1 MKQFCNSQF
10 ANILEVSISTSEM
23 NNKQEQKQI
32 QPKYHKPIKKLKRPR
47 IRIKTQE
54 YVPITSS
61 NPRRAFMMNELRI
74 NHLNKYTEKKSPY
87 YKVFGQEKFI
97 SEEEVELFKAHGVT
111 IYYK

>member
-1 MKQFCNSQF
+1 MKHFCNSQL
-10 ANILEVSISTSEM
+10 ANIQEMAHITSEM

-47 IRIKTQE
+47 VRVKTQE
-54 YVPITSS
+54 YVPVTSS
-61 NPRRAFMMNELRI
+61 NRNTAFMMNEWRI
-74 NHLNKYTEKKSPY
+74 NHLDKYTEKKRPY

-97 SEEEVELFKAHGVT
+97 SEDEVELFKAHGVT

>member
-1 MKQFCNSQF
+1 MKHFCNSQL
-10 ANILEVSISTSEM
+10 ANILEVPLSTSEM

-32 QPKYHKPIKKLKRPR
+32 QPQHHKPIKKLKRLR
-47 IRIKTQE
+47 IRVKTQE

-61 NPRRAFMMNELRI
+61 NPRRAFIMNELRI
-74 NHLNKYTEKKSPY
+74 NHLDKYTEKKRPY

-97 SEEEVELFKAHGVT
+97 SEDEVELFKAHGVT

>member
-1 MKQFCNSQF
+1 MKHFCNSQL
-10 ANILEVSISTSEM
+10 ANIQEMAHITSEM

-47 IRIKTQE
+47 IRVKTQE
-54 YVPITSS
+54 YIPVTSS
-61 NPRRAFMMNELRI
+61 DRHIAFMINEWRI
-74 NHLNKYTEKKSPY
+74 NHLDKYTEKKRPY

-97 SEEEVELFKAHGVT
+97 SEDEVELFKAHGVT

>member
-1 MKQFCNSQF
+1 MKHFCNSQL
-10 ANILEVSISTSEM
+10 ANIQEMTHITSEM

-47 IRIKTQE
+47 VRVKTQE
-54 YVPITSS
+54 YVPVTSS
-61 NPRRAFMMNELRI
+61 DRNTAFMMNEWKI
-74 NHLNKYTEKKSPY
+74 NHLDKYTEKKRPY

-97 SEEEVELFKAHGVT
+97 SEDEVELFKAHGVT

>member
-1 MKQFCNSQF
+1 MKHFCNSQL
-10 ANILEVSISTSEM
+10 ANIQEMAHITSEM

-47 IRIKTQE
+47 IRVKTQE

-61 NPRRAFMMNELRI
+61 NPCRAFMMNEWRI
-74 NHLNKYTEKKSPY
+74 NHPENYVEKKRPY
-87 YKVFGQEKFI
+87 YRFFGKEKFI
-97 SEEEVELFKAHGVT
+97 SESEVALFKAHGVT

>member
-1 MKQFCNSQF
+1 MKQFSNTQLD
-10 ANILEVSISTSEM
+10 NILEITNITSEM
-23 NNKQEQKQI
+23 VNKHEQKQT
-32 QPKYHKPIKKLKRPR
+32 QPQGHKPIKKLKRLR

-87 YKVFGQEKFI
+87 YKVFGQKKFI

>member
-1 MKQFCNSQF
+1 MKHFCNSQL
-10 ANILEVSISTSEM
+10 ANIQGMAHITSEM

-47 IRIKTQE
+47 VRVKTQE
-54 YVPITSS
+54 YVPVTSS
-61 NPRRAFMMNELRI
+61 DRNTAFMMNEWKI
-74 NHLNKYTEKKSPY
+74 NHLDKYTEKKRPY

-97 SEEEVELFKAHGVT
+97 SEDEVELFKAHGVT

>member
-1 MKQFCNSQF
+1 MKHFCNSQL
-10 ANILEVSISTSEM
+10 ANIQEMAHITSEM

-47 IRIKTQE
+47 VRVKTQE
-54 YVPITSS
+54 YVPVTSS
-61 NPRRAFMMNELRI
+61 NRNTAFMMNEWRI
-74 NHLNKYTEKKSPY
+74 NHLDKYTEKKRLY

-97 SEEEVELFKAHGVT
+97 SEDEVELFKAHGVT

>member
-1 MKQFCNSQF
+1 MKHFCNSQL
-10 ANILEVSISTSEM
+10 ANILEVSLSTSEM

-47 IRIKTQE
+47 VRVKTQE
-54 YVPITSS
+54 YIPVTSS
-61 NPRRAFMMNELRI
+61 DRHIAFMINEWRI
-74 NHLNKYTEKKSPY
+74 NHLDKYTEKKRPY

>member
-1 MKQFCNSQF
+1 MKHFCNSQL
-10 ANILEVSISTSEM
+10 ANILEVSLSTSEM

-47 IRIKTQE
+47 VRVKTQE

-61 NPRRAFMMNELRI
+61 DRNTAFIMNEWRI
-74 NHLNKYTEKKSPY
+74 NHLDKYTTKKMPY

-97 SEEEVELFKAHGVT
+97 SEDEVELFKAHGVT

>member
-1 MKQFCNSQF
+1 MKHFCNSQL
-10 ANILEVSISTSEM
+10 ANILEVSLSTSEM

-47 IRIKTQE
+47 VRVKTQE
-54 YVPITSS
+54 YIPVTSS
-61 NPRRAFMMNELRI
+61 DRHIAFMINEWRI
-74 NHLNKYTEKKSPY
+74 NHLDKYTEKKRPY

-97 SEEEVELFKAHGVT
+97 SEDEVELFKAHGVT

>member
-1 MKQFCNSQF
+1 MKHFCNSQL
-10 ANILEVSISTSEM
+10 ANIQEMAHSTSEM

-47 IRIKTQE
+47 VRVKTQE
-54 YVPITSS
+54 YIPVTSS
-61 NPRRAFMMNELRI
+61 DRHIAFMINEWRI
-74 NHLNKYTEKKSPY
+74 NHLDKYTEKKRPY

-97 SEEEVELFKAHGVT
+97 SEDEVELFKAHGVT

>member
-1 MKQFCNSQF
+1 MKHFCNSQL
-10 ANILEVSISTSEM
+10 ANIQEMAHITSEM

-47 IRIKTQE
+47 VRVKTQE
-54 YVPITSS
+54 YVPVTSS
-61 NPRRAFMMNELRI
+61 DRNTAFMMNEWRI
-74 NHLNKYTEKKSPY
+74 NHLDKYTEKKRPY

-97 SEEEVELFKAHGVT
+97 SEDEVELFKAHGVT

>member
-1 MKQFCNSQF
+1 MKHFCNSQL
-10 ANILEVSISTSEM
+10 ANIQEMAHITSEM

-47 IRIKTQE
+47 VRVKTQE
-54 YVPITSS
+54 YIPVTSS
-61 NPRRAFMMNELRI
+61 DRNTAFMMNEWII
-74 NHLNKYTEKKSPY
+74 NHLDKYTEKKRPY

-97 SEEEVELFKAHGVT
+97 SEDEVELFKAHGVT

>member
-1 MKQFCNSQF
+1 MKHFCNSQL
-10 ANILEVSISTSEM
+10 ANIQEMAHITSEM

-47 IRIKTQE
+47 VRVKTQE
-54 YVPITSS
+54 YVPVTSS
-61 NPRRAFMMNELRI
+61 DRNTAFMMNEWKI
-74 NHLNKYTEKKSPY
+74 NHLDKYTEKKRPY

-97 SEEEVELFKAHGVT
+97 SEDEVELFKAHGVT

>member
-1 MKQFCNSQF
+1 MKHFCNSQL
-10 ANILEVSISTSEM
+10 ANILEVSLSTSEM

-47 IRIKTQE
+47 VRVKTQE
-54 YVPITSS
+54 YIPITSS
-61 NPRRAFMMNELRI
+61 DRHIAFMINEWRI
-74 NHLNKYTEKKSPY
+74 NHLDKYTEKKRPY

-97 SEEEVELFKAHGVT
+97 SEDEVELFKAHGVT

>member
-1 MKQFCNSQF
+1 MKHFCNSQL
-10 ANILEVSISTSEM
+10 ANIQEMAHITSEM

-47 IRIKTQE
+47 VRVKTQE
-54 YVPITSS
+54 YIPVTSS
-61 NPRRAFMMNELRI
+61 DRHIAFMINEWRI
-74 NHLNKYTEKKSPY
+74 NHLDKYTEKKRPY

-97 SEEEVELFKAHGVT
+97 SEDEVELFKAHGVT

>member
-1 MKQFCNSQF
+1 MKHFCNSQL
-10 ANILEVSISTSEM
+10 ANILEVSLSTSEM

-47 IRIKTQE
+47 VRVKTQE
-54 YVPITSS
+54 YIPITSS
-61 NPRRAFMMNELRI
+61 DRHIAFMINEWRI
-74 NHLNKYTEKKSPY
+74 NHLDKYTEKKRPY

-97 SEEEVELFKAHGVT
+97 NEDEVELFKAHGVT